1 MSSSPTVDALAQ
13 GYQLEN
19 IQPSPEVTGL
29 GFQFE
34 FEVTLESL
42 TSPFLILFSQ
52 FPSIPLKLLY
62 QLQQS

>member
-1 MSSSPTVDALAQ
+1 MLWHK
-13 GYQLEN
+13 
-19 IQPSPEVTGL
+19 VTFYKTFNLLPKLRGL

-52 FPSIPLKLLY
+52 FPSIPLKQLY